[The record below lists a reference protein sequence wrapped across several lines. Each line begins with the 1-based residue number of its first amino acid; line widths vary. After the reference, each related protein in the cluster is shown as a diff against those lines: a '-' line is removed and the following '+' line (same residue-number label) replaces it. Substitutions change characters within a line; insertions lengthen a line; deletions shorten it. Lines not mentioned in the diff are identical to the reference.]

1 MENPPSIPEGELW
14 KLYPTELIKESNT
27 TAPCNQ
33 KISTKEVTEGE
44 YDLKKKLSF
53 IGPPKKISIMS
64 LHSKSSHA

>member
-1 MENPPSIPEGELW
+1 METPPSIPEGELW

-44 YDLKKKLSF
+44 YDLKKNYLLLAHQKR
-53 IGPPKKISIMS
+53 
-64 LHSKSSHA
+64 